1 MELLVVSVLHSP
13 VCPTLLCGGVFV
25 KSCFPLQSWE
35 INEDDSHIF
44 LPSIPPFPPAPWQTQ
59 ILAACSRHQKVYK
72 PCLPGSGLC
81 RTQMIQIMQMTA
93 ASRGR
98 RSWTCWEGREI
109 SWEDLSQLMHFRCWG
124 EIFLIFFLATQH
136 LPVLLLL
143 PSMFSA
149 PRTQLLSSSSCPS
162 CCFLP
167 SPWKLLLALLLT
179 ADLIHSQTSPP
190 GLLIPC
196 HIQHSC
202 TFCPSELGSSFLL
215 WDIKSNSSLN
225 FSSELWITDISLFYY
240 NYAKIKQNY
249 LRINWINPR
258 LKLQMRNLVLVFV
271 LL

>member
-1 MELLVVSVLHSP
+1 MDQKDGKRSRGVSNPARCMGMDVPAAVGFTAALSRILLLLLIWIFMELLVVSVLHSP

-109 SWEDLSQLMHFRCWG
+109 S
-124 EIFLIFFLATQH
+124 
-136 LPVLLLL
+136 
-143 PSMFSA
+143 
-149 PRTQLLSSSSCPS
+149 
-162 CCFLP
+162 
-167 SPWKLLLALLLT
+167 
-179 ADLIHSQTSPP
+179 
-190 GLLIPC
+190 
-196 HIQHSC
+196 
-202 TFCPSELGSSFLL
+202 
-215 WDIKSNSSLN
+215 
-225 FSSELWITDISLFYY
+225 
-240 NYAKIKQNY
+240 
-249 LRINWINPR
+249 
-258 LKLQMRNLVLVFV
+258 
-271 LL
+271 